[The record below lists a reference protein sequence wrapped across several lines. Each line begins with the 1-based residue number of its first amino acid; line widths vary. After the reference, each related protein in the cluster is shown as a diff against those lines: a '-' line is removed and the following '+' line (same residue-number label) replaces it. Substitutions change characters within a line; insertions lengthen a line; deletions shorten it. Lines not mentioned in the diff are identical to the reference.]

1 MQSTPSTPSTATDT
15 KPAGPILTR
24 AQIEAIMRVF
34 DKAFEEYHQAQE
46 ARAAADEGN
55 DESKVA

>member
-46 ARAAADEGN
+46 ARAA
-55 DESKVA
+55 